1 MTHSGSP
8 VGICCA
14 RPHAGEQIPT
24 APGHKAAVGLG
35 FQLGIMQAPDQRG
48 LSIWP
53 PSGADVSRWVE
64 GELPWF
70 LYFYSKKKRSLYVY
84 KQHFWLMNN
93 MAFLFPLSSAN
104 IRTLI

>member
-1 MTHSGSP
+1 MTRSGSP

-53 PSGADVSRWVE
+53 QVGLMFPGGWRESCHG
-64 GELPWF
+64 F
-70 LYFYSKKKRSLYVY
+70 CIFIQKR
-84 KQHFWLMNN
+84 KD
-93 MAFLFPLSSAN
+93 LSMFTSS
-104 IRTLI
+104 IFG